1 MTQAT
6 QRQDAVQEIGTIA
19 RLQVQESSLKVGEKP
34 RSYDPAPL
42 RSVPAISLSPAG
54 VIGLV
59 ENGESIVDVH
69 HREHPSS
76 KNRGGENGIS
86 FGFTTHYREMRRR
99 FGQHLADGIAG
110 ENILIETEWQFTV
123 EELAAGVVV
132 DGEGGKRLEL
142 RPVIVAAPCVEFSRY
157 ALRFPDDARPDATV
171 TEALRFL
178 DAGMRG
184 FYATYAGEPAVVEI
198 GARVFLS

>member
-1 MTQAT
+1 V
-6 QRQDAVQEIGTIA
+6 RLIGTIV
-19 RLQVQESSLKVGEKP
+19 RLQVQESSLKVGSKP
-34 RSYDPAPL
+34 RRYDPAPL

-54 VIGLV
+54 VVGLA
-59 ENGESIVDVH
+59 EHGEAIVDVH
-69 HREHPSS
+69 HHDHPTS

-86 FGFTTHYREMRRR
+86 LGFTGHYLAMRQR

-110 ENILIETEWQFTV
+110 ENILIEADRQFHV
-123 EELAAGVVV
+123 EELANGVVV
-132 DGEGGKRLEL
+132 EGAGGRPLEL

-157 ALRFPDDARPDATV
+157 ALKFPDGARPDATV

-184 FYATYAGEPAVVEI
+184 FYATYEGEPAVVEI